1 LGKVWEVIKNS
12 VLGLWNNIKGFF
24 YKDKNEVNIERIFKQ
39 FQKEIDNKKEGEIL
53 VIGTNIKE
61 NPILWLS
68 MFKKIVLNHVNFIE
82 QIKNFFQNEDVGMEI
97 EEIDKAGEYII
108 FNRAWYYISNIDIN
122 NKEDRDIIKLTAD
135 DELLSAIKIVLR
147 FFESIEDYEKCSFIK
162 RIQDEVKLSLE
173 KDVPS

>member
-1 LGKVWEVIKNS
+1 M
-12 VLGLWNNIKGFF
+12 GLWNNIKGFF
-24 YKDKNEVNIERIFKQ
+24 YKEKNEVNIERIFKQ
-39 FQKEIDNKKEGEIL
+39 FQKDITNKKEGEIL

-68 MFKKIVLNHVNFIE
+68 MFKKIVVNHVNFIG
-82 QIKNFFQNEDVGMEI
+82 QIKDFFENENVDIEI
-97 EEIDKAGEYII
+97 AEIDKAGEYII